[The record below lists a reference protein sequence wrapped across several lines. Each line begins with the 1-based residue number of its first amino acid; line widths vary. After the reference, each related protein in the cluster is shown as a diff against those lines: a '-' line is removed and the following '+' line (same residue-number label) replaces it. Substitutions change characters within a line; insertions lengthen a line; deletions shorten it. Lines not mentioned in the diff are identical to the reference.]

1 MSVAEAIEL
10 MIGFGSFTVSLI
22 GLVVVIVKAV
32 NKDKE

>member
-1 MSVAEAIEL
+1 MSVAEAIAL
-10 MIGFGSFTVSLI
+10 MIGFGSFTVSLV